1 MNPVIAERSL
11 VCIEPSG
18 SRMRFTV
25 RLGAPYENPEGDWAC
40 PVSLD
45 GLEPGLAD
53 IHGADSFQA
62 LMLARGLAFQL
73 LLARAKKG
81 ARFVDPEEGY
91 DVDLSGLFDG
101 GL

>member
-1 MNPVIAERSL
+1 MGPVIAERKL

-18 SRMRFTV
+18 SRIPFTV
-25 RLGAPYENPEGDWAC
+25 RLGTPYENPEGDWAC
-40 PVSLD
+40 PVSLE

-62 LMLARGLAFQL
+62 LMLARRLAFQL
-73 LLARAKKG
+73 LMGRAKEG
-81 ARFVDPEEGY
+81 ARFVDPEEDY
-91 DVDLSGLFDG
+91 DVELAGLFDG